1 MTGQIK
7 QAFTPL
13 HCVFKILIATQR
25 ASQHAGK
32 SQTLGH
38 ISRVVQFA
46 EIETLQILSPGRSL
60 MYKSKRAVPEIE
72 PSGIPALVAYC
83 EDIFPS
89 KTTSKLLPL
98 RNYEIR

>member
-25 ASQHAGK
+25 PSQHAGK

-60 MYKSKRAVPEIE
+60 MYKSKRAVPKIE
-72 PSGIPALVAYC
+72 PSGIPALVAY
-83 EDIFPS
+83 
-89 KTTSKLLPL
+89 
-98 RNYEIR
+98 